1 MRGDGGLHLLAARIG
16 GALGELRLK
25 LRRFLLALCAQLSKN
40 ERMRSVAARVTFAMD
55 A

>member
-25 LRRFLLALCAQLSKN
+25 LRRFAASCWHCALN
-40 ERMRSVAARVTFAMD
+40 
-55 A
+55 